1 MTEKIDPELVDDKDD
16 EQVTD
21 TVAPVTLPDYDPADF
36 ELPDDYEYVEEE
48 EGEENGSE
56 E

>member
-1 MTEKIDPELVDDKDD
+1 MTEKIDPELVEDKDD
-16 EQVTD
+16 
-21 TVAPVTLPDYDPADF
+21 APVEDNIAPVSLPDYDPADF
-36 ELPDDYEYVEEE
+36 ELPEDYEFEE

>member
-1 MTEKIDPELVDDKDD
+1 MTEKIDPELVHDEDDKT
-16 EQVTD
+16 VSD
-21 TVAPVTLPDYDPADF
+21 TVEPVVLPEYDPEDF
-36 ELPDDYEYVEEE
+36 ELPEDYEYEE

>member
-1 MTEKIDPELVDDKDD
+1 MTEKIDPELVEDENDPDAVDDVV
-16 EQVTD
+16 EF
-21 TVAPVTLPDYDPADF
+21 PLPEYDPEEF

-48 EGEENGSE
+48 GEENGSE